1 MCFLPIEAQTRAFPK
16 HIGLNEWPYG
26 SVPERP
32 LINEWLWGL
41 QLIRLM
47 LGRCWQNLSRWSI
60 LQFAFWGGLVGQPC
74 KGRGLTGHSIF
85 LRRKKLRSF
94 HNEKKKKIQRIYSLK
109 CLEKEFI
116 HVQKKGSD
124 MVWSVIVQ
132 CEQEYVYW
140 RLLHKLHHLSSRE
153 KWWW

>member
-94 HNEKKKKIQRIYSLK
+94 HNEKKKKNTENILFKMPWKRVYT
-109 CLEKEFI
+109 CT
-116 HVQKKGSD
+116 KKGFRYGVKCD
-124 MVWSVIVQ
+124 CTMWTGI
-132 CEQEYVYW
+132 CI
-140 RLLHKLHHLSSRE
+140 LKAFI
-153 KWWW
+153 